1 MVTAIVL
8 INVDRPQL
16 KKVID
21 KVLAIDG
28 VTEVYTVAGEYDLVA
43 IVRVK
48 DNDQLSDIVADK
60 MPHHLKG
67 ITHTK
72 TLIALNVYS
81 DFNLEKF
88 FQIND

>member
-8 INVDRPQL
+8 INVERAKL

-21 KVLAIDG
+21 AVLKTNG
-28 VTEVYTVAGEYDLVA
+28 VTEVYAVAGEYDLVA

-48 DNDQLSDIVADK
+48 DNTSLSKIVVDK
-60 MPHHLKG
+60 MPHHISG

-72 TLIALNVYS
+72 TLFALETYS
-81 DFNLEKF
+81 DKDRGDDQEY
-88 FQIND
+88 